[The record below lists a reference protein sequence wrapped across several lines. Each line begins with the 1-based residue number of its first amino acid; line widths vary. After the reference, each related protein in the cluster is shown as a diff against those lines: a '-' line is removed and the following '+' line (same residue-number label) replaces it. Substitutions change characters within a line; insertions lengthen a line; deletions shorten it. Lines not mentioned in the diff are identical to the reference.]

1 MEQIKIDGVVIKET
15 SYGETSKILTII
27 TKEKGILTV
36 ISKGCKKLK
45 SPLRSISEKFSYA
58 SFCINYKEDKMS
70 ILTGGDII
78 NSLFNIKKDIKKI
91 AYINFIC
98 DLTYQVMKQNSNKL
112 IYDIFIDSILKI
124 EDGFDFSVITNIL
137 ELKYLKY
144 LGVSPIFNG
153 CVICGNEKIVTLSS
167 YKGGFICKNHLENE
181 YIVNP
186 KTIKLIKILEYVDI
200 KKITKVEVNDDVKNE
215 IDTFINEYYDRYTGL
230 YLKSKD
236 FLKKVNIY

>member
-1 MEQIKIDGVVIKET
+1 
-15 SYGETSKILTII
+15 
-27 TKEKGILTV
+27 
-36 ISKGCKKLK
+36 
-45 SPLRSISEKFSYA
+45 
-58 SFCINYKEDKMS
+58 MS